1 MENNNR
7 RWASLFSGADLFGNM
22 LIFFIILFVAAIIYF
37 HPEDKK
43 TEGIELNE
51 KFFIMVSWEDD
62 ANDDVDVYVKDPE
75 DHLVYFKQR
84 EDGLMHLDRDDL
96 GISNDTITTYG
107 GKQITVPK
115 NEERVT
121 LRGIIPGE
129 YIVNVHMYTKR
140 ELKPTEVTVRL
151 LQLQGGDTEV
161 LGKTV
166 TLAEDGDEGT
176 AFRFTLD
183 ENGNIIN
190 TSFEFMSLYTFG
202 QRRQ

>member
-1 MENNNR
+1 MRKRTEFEQT
-7 RWASLFSGADLFGNM
+7 SFFDMLFNM
-22 LIFFIILFVAAIIYF
+22 LLIFLVLFIVAFIQINPKA
-37 HPEDKK
+37 KK
-43 TEGIELNE
+43 KDGIEMNE

-75 DHLVYFKQR
+75 DHLVYFSRR

-96 GISNDTITTYG
+96 GVSNDTITTYG

-121 LRGIIPGE
+121 LRGTMPGE

-151 LQLQGGDTEV
+151 LQLWGGDTEV

-166 TLAEDGDEGT
+166 TLAEDGNEGT

-183 ENGNIIN
+183 ESGNITN